1 MNLAIFNCEFCIN
14 KVHTHGEHKAL
25 FYKEYTRE
33 YGFYSR
39 KMKSGN
45 NKMFKPKHPFT
56 GEPLELSMIEMP
68 QKIEEFR
75 SSVTKINRKI

>member
-1 MNLAIFNCEFCIN
+1 
-14 KVHTHGEHKAL
+14 
-25 FYKEYTRE
+25 
-33 YGFYSR
+33 
-39 KMKSGN
+39 MKSGN